1 MGLMLR
7 RLGGLGS
14 FGGLAVGVF
23 GGLGPLGKGAS

>member
-7 RLGGLGS
+7 RLGG

-23 GGLGPLGKGAS
+23 GGLEPLGKGAS